1 MPVVGLSLFLCFL
14 KIACQI
20 IRVKNSEKMCKMIA
34 YRLGMRD
41 GQNLLQRANFIITHH
56 ATVPSCRNPLNGVAC
71 SCLQMRENMFT
82 NDLKK
87 QCKSFIIKEILCK
100 QVYKK
105 MKPKTRVIGVR
116 VDADFYDLIKKNS
129 GDNISEY
136 AKNLMI
142 SGMVADLGEMYEKAN
157 KYSLDS
163 QQDLPQNN
171 SKEITKSLNFLQ
183 QLMVNIAL
191 KQGFSHDEI
200 KRFYRVANE
209 ENNEE

>member
-1 MPVVGLSLFLCFL
+1 
-14 KIACQI
+14 
-20 IRVKNSEKMCKMIA
+20 
-34 YRLGMRD
+34 
-41 GQNLLQRANFIITHH
+41 
-56 ATVPSCRNPLNGVAC
+56 
-71 SCLQMRENMFT
+71 
-82 NDLKK
+82 
-87 QCKSFIIKEILCK
+87 
-100 QVYKK
+100 